1 MSADR
6 SAMAVPSPETPV
18 VAPRFFLKPV
28 PLSEFGTWILA
39 LLCVQYWAGIAV
51 MLAGSHGLGGIVAA
65 LTQVSVLPVVEWYV
79 LFGLPRTFK
88 SQDVPAPLA
97 LGSLALLALAAIA
110 FPHQRLAFLVETV
123 FLFLAWNRTPQ
134 LKRIGLILLIIAL
147 QRGLGMEPLHGA
159 VSRFDAQAVEALM
172 AAIGHPI
179 TRIGNLLIGP
189 NMPDGLLVLAHC
201 ASTILMFPMGF
212 GFIALVLTDRERL
225 TRSDWQ
231 WLAAIL
237 AAAVIINLIRL
248 SLMLRGQEA
257 YESLHDG
264 TGASVIGLLGM
275 VVTLAGWLAATGKR
289 TSAAS

>member
-1 MSADR
+1 VIATS
-6 SAMAVPSPETPV
+6 
-18 VAPRFFLKPV
+18 RFFLKPV
-28 PLSEFGTWILA
+28 PLSEFSTWMLA

-51 MLAGSHGLGGIVAA
+51 MLAGTPSLEGIVAA

-79 LFGLPRTFK
+79 LFGLARTFK
-88 SQDVPAPLA
+88 SQDVSAPLA
-97 LGSLALLALAAIA
+97 LGSLALLALASVA

-123 FLFLAWNRTPQ
+123 FLFIAWNRTPQ

-147 QRGLGMEPLHGA
+147 QRGLGMEPLHGV
-159 VSRFDAQAVEALM
+159 VSRFDAQAVEGLM

-179 TRIGNLLIGP
+179 TRVGNLLLGP

-225 TRSDWQ
+225 TRTDWQ

-237 AAAVIINLIRL
+237 AAAIVINLVRL

-257 YESLHDG
+257 YESLHEG

-275 VVTLAGWLAATGKR
+275 VVTLAAWLAATGKQK
-289 TSAAS
+289 SKAS